1 MYFDHLSVDP
11 KRFLLQLS
19 KERTRER
26 NILLCVSAFSYK
38 KISTGYL
45 IVGSEWRVN
54 KENGKYEMCFEI
66 LSSEKQY

>member
-45 IVGSEWRVN
+45 IVGSEQRVN
-54 KENGKYEMCFEI
+54 KENEKYEMCFEI
-66 LSSEKQY
+66 LSSAKQY